1 MLARF
6 ERITPQ
12 SLMHNYFCTGC
23 GACVN
28 KCPQSAI
35 KLYPDKYGFLKPQI
49 DGKCVNCSLCVEVC
63 PTAKLTA
70 VKETPDTPVKCF
82 AAWADDEIR
91 RDSSSGGAFTVF
103 AQHILEKNGTIYGV
117 DYTKDFFVSHIGVSN
132 AADLKRL
139 RHSIYVQSNTGTTY
153 AEAKEKLE
161 NNENVLFVGTPCQIA
176 GLNLFLGHQ
185 YENLLT
191 VDLVC
196 FCITPVTAFRQYL
209 EEEYGIKNIKD
220 VVFRDKYRGWN
231 RDGYTIHM
239 KDGSIRYLVLD
250 TDDYQKAFHNVLC
263 RNGTCENCQFAGF
276 PRQGDITLGD
286 FWAVEVHDP
295 SWNDQKGTSL
305 IMANTEKGEKFIDSI
320 KDRFQRI
327 ECVPADWCRG
337 KGNRIGND
345 GRPRHADADYFMEMI
360 PRYGF
365 KKSLDTVLDKK
376 HDVAMVCMHNYNY
389 GNNLTNYAL
398 YQCLMDMGLTVAVV
412 NRSLDAEWTEIKSDM
427 AMFGHNPY
435 RGCDLIPD
443 FVDRM
448 DKKQV
453 NDWCNMFVVASDQLF
468 RAEFIK
474 GMDFHPCLDWVS
486 SDKYM
491 FSYGTSFGTGDFD
504 ADDALKRKVQFYLS
518 RFNALSVR
526 EASGVDILEKD
537 FGLTAEW
544 VLDPVFLCSDRYYFE
559 MAEMGKMRLPETNYI
574 GGYILDPS
582 REKEKVFYG
591 LSKELHFGMNVIGD
605 SERNLEEAESFWS
618 IPLLPNALVEEWLA
632 NIRYCD
638 LFVTDSFHGVC
649 FALIFRKNFIVITE
663 PGNWRGRARFESIL
677 SCMHLES
684 RLIESADELTDKLI
698 KMPVDYAF
706 VENKLEA
713 LRNKSMEYLKTQI
726 EKARTYKGKI
736 DVYDLFDAKYDH
748 TIRSNEQLK
757 SQMEKILS
765 QNQSLLD
772 EILNLKNLNDE
783 IARQIDEHKNVQ
795 RDIESRNQQLN
806 HEIMRQADEYE
817 NMRRDLEFCNQQM
830 NEQLSAVYSSTSWRI
845 TKGLRFIKRLLCRK

>member
-1 MLARF
+1 MDVAVCAGIIEYLNDLEWFFGELSRRADKIILSYKSKEGGFWGSLFTTDEIIQMLQMWGFLVTEWDREFSKEWPLLARF

-91 RDSSSGGAFTVF
+91 RDSSSGGAFTMF

-250 TDDYQKAFHNVLC
+250 TDDYQKAFYNVLC

-305 IMANTEKGEKFIDSI
+305 IMANTEK
-320 KDRFQRI
+320 
-327 ECVPADWCRG
+327 
-337 KGNRIGND
+337 
-345 GRPRHADADYFMEMI
+345 
-360 PRYGF
+360 
-365 KKSLDTVLDKK
+365 
-376 HDVAMVCMHNYNY
+376 
-389 GNNLTNYAL
+389 
-398 YQCLMDMGLTVAVV
+398 
-412 NRSLDAEWTEIKSDM
+412 
-427 AMFGHNPY
+427 
-435 RGCDLIPD
+435 
-443 FVDRM
+443 
-448 DKKQV
+448 
-453 NDWCNMFVVASDQLF
+453 AS
-468 RAEFIK
+468 
-474 GMDFHPCLDWVS
+474 C
-486 SDKYM
+486 
-491 FSYGTSFGTGDFD
+491 
-504 ADDALKRKVQFYLS
+504 
-518 RFNALSVR
+518 
-526 EASGVDILEKD
+526 IL
-537 FGLTAEW
+537 
-544 VLDPVFLCSDRYYFE
+544 
-559 MAEMGKMRLPETNYI
+559 
-574 GGYILDPS
+574 
-582 REKEKVFYG
+582 
-591 LSKELHFGMNVIGD
+591 
-605 SERNLEEAESFWS
+605 
-618 IPLLPNALVEEWLA
+618 
-632 NIRYCD
+632 
-638 LFVTDSFHGVC
+638 
-649 FALIFRKNFIVITE
+649 
-663 PGNWRGRARFESIL
+663 
-677 SCMHLES
+677 
-684 RLIESADELTDKLI
+684 
-698 KMPVDYAF
+698 
-706 VENKLEA
+706 
-713 LRNKSMEYLKTQI
+713 
-726 EKARTYKGKI
+726 
-736 DVYDLFDAKYDH
+736 
-748 TIRSNEQLK
+748 
-757 SQMEKILS
+757 
-765 QNQSLLD
+765 
-772 EILNLKNLNDE
+772 
-783 IARQIDEHKNVQ
+783 
-795 RDIESRNQQLN
+795 
-806 HEIMRQADEYE
+806 
-817 NMRRDLEFCNQQM
+817 
-830 NEQLSAVYSSTSWRI
+830 
-845 TKGLRFIKRLLCRK
+845 